1 MTSFPAFLS
10 GNHAIINEEEGET
23 MRVKCSLCDKVD
35 TIDSW
40 SFEAKRLRNKPAKT
54 YMCQECHARITE
66 RTAERAAT
74 GQFHLYPSFRQKR
87 RW

>member
-1 MTSFPAFLS
+1 
-10 GNHAIINEEEGET
+10 
-23 MRVKCSLCDKVD
+23 MRVKCSLCDKIE

-54 YMCQECHARITE
+54 YMCQTCQERISE
-66 RTAERAAT
+66 RTAERNAT
-74 GQFHLYPSFRQKR
+74 GHFNLYPSFRQKR